1 MTGSSGKLPEADLP
15 GVIAPARSPA
25 RTGNSETIGVLRRDA
40 SSGTAASI
48 LRSPQLVRSLLCY
61 TKYLT
66 LTRNTGSIVSMT
78 RFWPSGL
85 SSVSC
90 ESLPGEAH
98 DSDPMKPQLES
109 LELEDTTELTGV
121 GLTPVVVAHVLTFT
135 TRHRFELIDLTQRV
149 EELVGKTGIG
159 AGVALLQSL
168 HSTAALFVNEWQEA
182 LQEDYRTLL
191 EQAVPAEAPWRHN
204 DPRYSDCDRSN
215 AASHLR
221 ALLLGSSAMLAVRR
235 GRLVRGTWQS
245 IILAELDGPRT
256 RSVSLQILGA

>member
-1 MTGSSGKLPEADLP
+1 VLQTGYNNFFGATRLVFSPDGRLLATGTFRSNTIKLWDTTSGRELRNLSSGKQSAM
-15 GVIAPARSPA
+15 GMSPA
-25 RTGNSETIGVLRRDA
+25 IYGPVDDAESIRTLH
-40 SSGTAASI
+40 
-48 LRSPQLVRSLLCY
+48 RSLDL
-61 TKYLT
+61 
-66 LTRNTGSIVSMT
+66 GMT
-78 RFWPSGL
+78 FL
-85 SSVSC
+85 DT
-90 ESLPGEAH
+90 A
-98 DSDPMKPQLES
+98 
-109 LELEDTTELTGV
+109 ELYG
-121 GLTPVVVAHVLTFT
+121 GGHN
-135 TRHRFELIDLTQRV
+135 
-149 EELVGKTGIG
+149 EELVGKTGIR

-182 LQEDYRTLL
+182 LLEDFRTLL
-191 EQAVPAEAPWRHN
+191 EQAVRAEAPWRHN